1 MNKKAFFKNISYT
14 LGSNVLSFVISV
26 IAVLV
31 VPRFL
36 GVELYG
42 YFQLYI
48 FYVNYIGFFHFGWA
62 DGVYLRYGG
71 AYYDELDKHKMS
83 GQFWGLFFFEALI
96 SISIG
101 LYGVLCV
108 SEEQRTAVLLCTAI
122 AVVLVLP
129 RTLLQYLLQCTN
141 RIKENAVV
149 VTVERIGYL
158 VFVLVVLFVGIKDF
172 LPVVIADLIGKLIAL
187 VFALYYCRSIVK
199 SAPERVVNI
208 LQEAKDNI
216 SVGIKLMFS
225 NVASLLII
233 GIVRYAMERRWDIVS
248 FGKVS
253 LSISVS
259 NMLMVMVT
267 AVSLVMFPTLRRI
280 NNDQYAHVYITIRS
294 ILMYCLLGM
303 LIVYYPAKLILSAWL
318 PQYADSLR
326 YMAILFPMCVF
337 ESKYSMLINTY
348 MKTLRKEDKLLLVN
362 SCSMVLSFLFTWLT
376 VFCWNSMDLAILSI
390 VLLLAFRCIFAELI
404 VTRSINIDEKKDIV
418 LEVLVVT
425 VFILSNWVVGGL
437 RGMLLYVLCFVIY
450 LFIKKEDI
458 KVIVN
463 YCSNVIQSRIG
474 KK

>member
-1 MNKKAFFKNISYT
+1 MNKRAFFKNISYT
-14 LGSNVLSFVISV
+14 LGSNVLSFIISV

-48 FYVNYIGFFHFGWA
+48 FYINYIGFFHFGWA
-62 DGVYLRYGG
+62 DGIYLRYGG
-71 AYYDELDKHKMS
+71 AYYDELDRHKMS

-96 SISIG
+96 SIGIG
-101 LYGVLCV
+101 LYAVV
-108 SEEQRTAVLLCTAI
+108 FISQEQRTAVLLCTAI
-122 AVVLVLP
+122 AVILVLP
-129 RTLLQYLLQCTN
+129 RTLLQYVLQCTN

-149 VTVERIGYL
+149 VTVERVGYL
-158 VFVLVVLFVGIKDF
+158 VFVLGVLFVGIRDF
-172 LPVVIADLIGKLIAL
+172 LPVVIADLIGKLISL
-187 VFALYYCRSIVK
+187 IFALYYCRSIVK
-199 SAPERVVNI
+199 STPEKIVNI
-208 LQEAKDNI
+208 LMEAKENI

-233 GIVRYAMERRWDIVS
+233 GIVRYAMERHWDIVS

-280 NNDQYAHVYITIRS
+280 NQDQHARVYMMIRS

-303 LIVYYPAKLILSAWL
+303 LIVYYPAKLILSIWL

-348 MKTLRKEDKLLLVN
+348 MKTLRKEDKLLVVN
-362 SCSMVLSFLFTWLT
+362 TCSMALSFILTGIT
-376 VFCWNSMDLAILSI
+376 VFCLNNMDLAILSI

-404 VTRSINIDEKKDIV
+404 VTKVIKIDEKKDII
-418 LEVLVVT
+418 LEVLVVII
-425 VFILSNWVVGGL
+425 FILSSWIIGGIK
-437 RGMLLYVLCFVIY
+437 GMLVYAICFSAY
-450 LFIKKEDI
+450 LFIKREDF
-458 KVIVN
+458 
-463 YCSNVIQSRIG
+463 SNVLKYCWGIVSKRIR
-474 KK
+474 KN